1 VRRAATVLI
10 AAAFTVSLAR
20 PVSAYSVLAHEAMV
34 DALWDDTIV
43 PVLRQLYPATDAPR
57 LQRARAYAYGGSV
70 IQDLGYYPFGNKQF
84 TNLVHYVRS
93 GDFVEALVRDARDVD
108 ELAFALGA
116 AAHYAADN
124 VGHPDGVNRAVPLIY
139 PKLQAK
145 HGNDVIYAD
154 DPRRHVMV
162 EFAFDVV
169 QVATG
174 AYLPDGFRAYI
185 GFEVAKPALER
196 AFLATYGLTLKDL
209 FADPD
214 LAIGTFRY
222 AVSQTIPEMTR
233 VAWKSKQDEIRK
245 LAPTVRPDSFI
256 YSLTRRDYEQAYGTA
271 YRKPGFFTRFLGLLV
286 RILPK
291 IGPLSALAFRV
302 PTPEAERLFAESFRA
317 SRERYRTIVIEA
329 RDGRLELANTD
340 FDVGRQG
347 RAGEN
352 PIADAAYIELLDT
365 LSARGFAATPPELR
379 GDIAEYFM
387 NLETAAATDKK
398 LRKQAVEIRGQL
410 ARLAAGP

>member
-1 VRRAATVLI
+1 VLQQRFPGADAA
-10 AAAFTVSLAR
+10 
-20 PVSAYSVLAHEAMV
+20 
-34 DALWDDTIV
+34 
-43 PVLRQLYPATDAPR
+43 R
-57 LQRARAYAYGGSV
+57 LQRARAFAYGGSV

-93 GDFVEALVRDARDVD
+93 GDFVETLVRDARDVD

-139 PKLQAK
+139 PKLKAE
-145 HGNDVIYAD
+145 HGDHVIYAD

-174 AYLPDGFRAYI
+174 TYLPDAFRAYI
-185 GFEVAKPALER
+185 GFEVSKPALER
-196 AFLATYGLTLKDL
+196 AFLATYGLQLKDL
-209 FADPD
+209 FVDED

-222 AVSQTIPEMTR
+222 AVSRTIPEMTR
-233 VAWKSKQDEIRK
+233 VAWKEKQDEIRK
-245 LAPTVRPDSFI
+245 LAPTVQPNAFI
-256 YSLTRRDYEQAYGTA
+256 YSLTRRDYEQAYGTG
-271 YRKPGFFTRFLGLLV
+271 YRKPGVFTRLLGLLV

-302 PTPEAERLFAESFRA
+302 PTPEAERLFAESFRS
-317 SRERYRTIVIEA
+317 SRERYRQMVVDA
-329 RDGRLELANTD
+329 RDGRVELANTD
-340 FDVGRQG
+340 FDVGRPG

-352 PIADAAYIELLDT
+352 PIADATYIELLDT
-365 LSARGFAATPPELR
+365 LAASGFTAAPPELR
-379 GDIAEYFM
+379 RDIAEFFKS
-387 NLETAAATDKK
+387 LDVAAATDKK
-398 LRKQAVEIRGQL
+398 LRKQAVEIRAQL
-410 ARLAAGP
+410 ARLAGP

>member
-1 VRRAATVLI
+1 VRSATAVLLTALI
-10 AAAFTVSLAR
+10 LLVCTR
-20 PVSAYSVLAHEAMV
+20 PGTAYSVLAHEALV
-34 DALWDDTIV
+34 DALWDDTIA
-43 PVLRQLYPATDAPR
+43 PALRQRFPDTDAAR
-57 LQRARAYAYGGSV
+57 LQRARAFAYGGSV

-116 AAHYAADN
+116 AAHYAADT
-124 VGHPDGVNRAVPLIY
+124 VGHPDAVNRAVPLIY
-139 PKLQAK
+139 PKLKAE
-145 HGNDVIYAD
+145 HGDHVIYAD

-174 AYLPDGFRAYI
+174 AYLPDAFRAYI
-185 GFEVAKPALER
+185 GFEVSKPALER
-196 AFLATYGLTLKDL
+196 AFVATYGLQLKDL
-209 FADPD
+209 FVDED

-233 VAWKSKQDEIRK
+233 VAWKAKQDEIRK
-245 LAPTVRPDSFI
+245 LAPDVQPNAFI
-256 YSLTRRDYEQAYGTA
+256 YAVTRRDYERTYGTS
-271 YRKPGFFTRFLGLLV
+271 YRRPGIFTRMLGLLV

-302 PTPEAERLFAESFRA
+302 PTPEAERLFAESFRT
-317 SRERYRTIVIEA
+317 SRERYRRMIVDA
-329 RDGRLELANTD
+329 RDGRVELANTD
-340 FDVGRQG
+340 FDVGRPG

-352 PIADAAYIELLDT
+352 PLADATYIELLDT
-365 LSARGFAATPPELR
+365 MSARGFAGSPVELR
-379 GDIAEYFM
+379 RNIAEYFR
-387 NLETAAATDKK
+387 NLDQAAAGDKK
-398 LRKQAVEIRGQL
+398 LRKRAGEIRGQL
-410 ARLAAGP
+410 ARLTSP